1 MATGTLEGTTI
12 AARYKSL
19 LKLSG
24 TANDVL
30 AADASAKIVEDG
42 DGNDSALALSTT
54 RVGVG
59 NSGPLSTLH
68 VDGGVNAVA
77 PSSGTTSNAIAR
89 FELTGTDQGLDI
101 GSTTTGTDR
110 MWIQSRG
117 DTTDDLSSVLPLTLN
132 EVGGNVGIGTIS
144 PISTLEIQDGL
155 TTTGAVLSLGTKEP
169 SVVSGDVLGRINFY
183 APLDTGTDSD
193 EIGASILAIA
203 QDTFSDT
210 VNSTA
215 LHFQTGKSEAA
226 GTKMVIDEN
235 GYVGIAYEQPVF
247 SLHIQGAGN
256 IHNYDNVA
264 YKNAIGIAGRSDD
277 VANAAVLQFGDNFSS
292 DSRQWAISNGW
303 FADGSGFG
311 QQHTG
316 NLYITASGTNNK
328 DPLGSTSPGTTAFT
342 FDEAGYFGIG
352 TVSPATHLQVHGNVH
367 VKTTNADSNED
378 RFKMIVGGAADDA
391 VFEMYNDSGTKT
403 IEFNAGASSYF
414 HGGRLGIGNNGP
426 SHMLDVTD
434 NHESDILMRLFCDNA
449 STTTH
454 ALKIQVKHA
463 TPTAT
468 NIFTS
473 YFDIDS
479 KIAELRGD
487 ASGGVHTSG
496 ITAASDNRI
505 KENISNLTGGL
516 DKINALRP
524 VSFNYT
530 DDYLKGKLQ
539 STTGKSFWK
548 DINAGFIAQE
558 FEEHIPVNVRT
569 FNEQITADVEYD
581 NKAYKDGDL
590 IEVKSIDLT
599 RDQVFVS
606 YLVKAIQELSAK
618 VTALESK

>member
-1 MATGTLEGTTI
+1 
-12 AARYKSL
+12 
-19 LKLSG
+19 
-24 TANDVL
+24 
-30 AADASAKIVEDG
+30 
-42 DGNDSALALSTT
+42 
-54 RVGVG
+54 
-59 NSGPLSTLH
+59 
-68 VDGGVNAVA
+68 
-77 PSSGTTSNAIAR
+77 
-89 FELTGTDQGLDI
+89 
-101 GSTTTGTDR
+101 
-110 MWIQSRG
+110 
-117 DTTDDLSSVLPLTLN
+117 
-132 EVGGNVGIGTIS
+132 
-144 PISTLEIQDGL
+144 
-155 TTTGAVLSLGTKEP
+155 
-169 SVVSGDVLGRINFY
+169 
-183 APLDTGTDSD
+183 
-193 EIGASILAIA
+193 
-203 QDTFSDT
+203 
-210 VNSTA
+210 
-215 LHFQTGKSEAA
+215 
-226 GTKMVIDEN
+226 
-235 GYVGIAYEQPVF
+235 
-247 SLHIQGAGN
+247 
-256 IHNYDNVA
+256 
-264 YKNAIGIAGRSDD
+264 
-277 VANAAVLQFGDNFSS
+277 
-292 DSRQWAISNGW
+292 
-303 FADGSGFG
+303 
-311 QQHTG
+311 
-316 NLYITASGTNNK
+316 
-328 DPLGSTSPGTTAFT
+328 
-342 FDEAGYFGIG
+342 
-352 TVSPATHLQVHGNVH
+352 VSPATHLQVHGNVH

-558 FEEHIPVNVRT
+558 FEEHIPVN
-569 FNEQITADVEYD
+569 
-581 NKAYKDGDL
+581 
-590 IEVKSIDLT
+590 
-599 RDQVFVS
+599 
-606 YLVKAIQELSAK
+606 
-618 VTALESK
+618 